1 MRQEA
6 TIVTYAEKS
15 NLVQLP
21 GVPPEKQ
28 IGMNEIN
35 QLKAVTTDHAQL
47 LNTTPIV
54 DKYTC
59 SSETTPLIAGVT
71 YKDLTSSDITLN
83 SISVNVSDIV
93 VDTNLELQVIVNTT
107 TLNMII
113 LVGEKITT
121 FLLPG
126 IEIPSGS
133 DVSVEVLSSD
143 ILTPPVG
150 LKLKLIGTLT
160 VVPV

>member
-59 SSETTPLIAGVT
+59 SNETTPLIAGVT

-83 SISVNVSDIV
+83 SVSVNVSDIV